1 MHGKAV
7 PQARSSAPRNPCF
20 TSPRR
25 LIADAMLLDSIRTQL
40 DSLSKSEKK
49 VALAVL
55 EHPSATVTQNITAL
69 AKAADVSEPT
79 VVRFCRTLGY
89 EGWHEFKLKLAQGLA
104 LAMPGVNEQPAQDD
118 LASELVNKI
127 CSRSINTLL
136 DLRNNLNPEA
146 IQKALD
152 ILSRAN
158 KIEFYGQGTSG
169 IVAADAQHKFFR
181 SGVPTVAYADPAIHS
196 IAAALLRPGDA
207 VVAISQRGNNPT
219 LVRSAKLARKGG
231 ADVIV
236 LAPSGTPLADMA
248 SVLIPIDLVFN
259 IDPYT
264 PISARLA
271 YLVVIDVLAV
281 GLALQRGPEFR
292 KKMQNAQKALQE
304 FDLQFDSFIG

>member
-1 MHGKAV
+1 
-7 PQARSSAPRNPCF
+7 
-20 TSPRR
+20 
-25 LIADAMLLDSIRTQL
+25 MLLDSIRTQL

-55 EHPSATVTQNITAL
+55 EAPTATVSQNITAL
-69 AKAADVSEPT
+69 AKAAQVSEPT

-89 EGWHEFKLKLAQGLA
+89 DGWYEFKLKLAQGLA
-104 LAMPGVNEQPAQDD
+104 LALPGSGNEQPAQDD
-118 LASELVNKI
+118 LAVDLVSKI

-136 DLRNNLNPEA
+136 DLRNNLNPDA

-196 IAAALLRPGDA
+196 IAASLLRTGDA
-207 VVAISQRGNNPT
+207 VVAISQRGNNSA
-219 LVRSAKLARKGG
+219 LVRSAKLARRGG

-236 LAPSGTPLADMA
+236 LAPSGTPLADIA
-248 SVLIPIDLVFN
+248 TVLIPIDLIFN
-259 IDPYT
+259 TDPYT

-292 KKMQNAQKALQE
+292 RKMQNAQKALQE
-304 FDLQFDSFIG
+304 FDMQFDSFIG

>member
-1 MHGKAV
+1 
-7 PQARSSAPRNPCF
+7 
-20 TSPRR
+20 
-25 LIADAMLLDSIRTQL
+25 MLLDSIRTQL

-55 EHPSATVTQNITAL
+55 EQPALTVSQNITAL
-69 AKAADVSEPT
+69 AKSAQVSEPT

-89 EGWHEFKLKLAQGLA
+89 DGWHEFKLKLAQGLA
-104 LAMPGVNEQPAQDD
+104 LAMPGLNEQPSQDD
-118 LASELVNKI
+118 LAADLVNKI

-136 DLRNNLNPEA
+136 DLRNNLNA
-146 IQKALD
+146 DAVQQALD
-152 ILSRAN
+152 ILSRAS

-169 IVAADAQHKFFR
+169 IVASDAQHKFFR
-181 SGVPTVAYADPAIHS
+181 SGVPTVAYVDPNIHS
-196 IAAALLRPGDA
+196 IAASLLRPGDA
-207 VVAISQRGNNPT
+207 VVAISQRGNNSA
-219 LVRSAKLARKGG
+219 LLRSVKLARRSG

-236 LAPSGTPLADMA
+236 LAPSGTPLADLA
-248 SVLIPIDLVFN
+248 TVLIPIDLIFN
-259 IDPYT
+259 TDPYT

-304 FDLQFDSFIG
+304 FDMQFDSFIG

>member
-1 MHGKAV
+1 
-7 PQARSSAPRNPCF
+7 
-20 TSPRR
+20 
-25 LIADAMLLDSIRTQL
+25 MLLDSIRTQL

-55 EHPSATVTQNITAL
+55 EAPAATVSQNITAL
-69 AKAADVSEPT
+69 AKAAQVSEPT

-89 EGWHEFKLKLAQGLA
+89 DGWHEFKLKLAQGLA
-104 LAMPGVNEQPAQDD
+104 LALPGSGNEQPAQDD
-118 LASELVNKI
+118 LAVDLVSKI

-136 DLRNNLNPEA
+136 DLRNNLNPDA

-196 IAAALLRPGDA
+196 IAASLLRTGDA
-207 VVAISQRGNNPT
+207 VVAISQRGNNSA
-219 LVRSAKLARKGG
+219 LVRSAKLARRGG

-236 LAPSGTPLADMA
+236 LAPSGTPLADVA
-248 SVLIPIDLVFN
+248 TVLIPIDLIFN
-259 IDPYT
+259 TDPYT

-292 KKMQNAQKALQE
+292 RKMQNAQKALQE
-304 FDLQFDSFIG
+304 FDMQFDSFIG

>member
-1 MHGKAV
+1 
-7 PQARSSAPRNPCF
+7 
-20 TSPRR
+20 
-25 LIADAMLLDSIRTQL
+25 MLLDSIRTQL
-40 DSLSKSEKK
+40 DSLSKSERK

-55 EHPSATVTQNITAL
+55 DHPGQTVSQNITAL
-69 AKAADVSEPT
+69 AKSAQVSEPT

-89 EGWHEFKLKLAQGLA
+89 DGWHEFKLKLAQGLA
-104 LAMPGVNEQPAQDD
+104 LALPGLNEQPTQDD
-118 LASELVNKI
+118 LAADLVNKI

-136 DLRNNLNPEA
+136 DLRNNLDPEA

-152 ILSRAN
+152 ILSKAN

-181 SGVPTVAYADPAIHS
+181 SGVPTVAYADPHIHS
-196 IAAALLRPGDA
+196 IAAALLRAGDA
-207 VVAISQRGNNPT
+207 VVAISQRGNSPS
-219 LVRSAKLARKGG
+219 LVRSIKLARRGG

-236 LAPSGTPLADMA
+236 LAPSGTPLADLA
-248 SVLIPIDLVFN
+248 TVLIPIDLIFN

-304 FDLQFDSFIG
+304 FDLQFDSFIS

>member
-1 MHGKAV
+1 MGRPIA
-7 PQARSSAPRNPCF
+7 CF
-20 TSPRR
+20 PLLNTYQKTT
-25 LIADAMLLDSIRTQL
+25 LMLLDSIRTQL

-55 EHPSATVTQNITAL
+55 DQPNQTVSQNITAL
-69 AKAADVSEPT
+69 AKSAQVSEPT

-89 EGWHEFKLKLAQGLA
+89 DGWHEFKLKLAQGLA
-104 LAMPGVNEQPAQDD
+104 LAMPGANEQPAQDD
-118 LASELVNKI
+118 LAADLVNKI

-146 IQKALD
+146 IQRALD
-152 ILSRAN
+152 ILSRAS

-181 SGVPTVAYADPAIHS
+181 SGVPTVAYSDPNIHS
-196 IAAALLRPGDA
+196 IAAALLRGGDCL
-207 VVAISQRGNNPT
+207 VAISQRGNSPA
-219 LVRSAKLARKGG
+219 LVRSVKLARRGG
-231 ADVIV
+231 ADVVV
-236 LAPSGTPLADMA
+236 LAPSGTPLADLA
-248 SVLIPIDLVFN
+248 TVLIPIDLVFN
-259 IDPYT
+259 TDPYT

-304 FDLQFDSFIG
+304 FDMQFDSFIG

>member
-1 MHGKAV
+1 
-7 PQARSSAPRNPCF
+7 
-20 TSPRR
+20 
-25 LIADAMLLDSIRTQL
+25 MLLDSIRTQL
-40 DSLSKSEKK
+40 DTLSKSEKK

-55 EHPSATVTQNITAL
+55 AHPSQTVTQNITAL
-69 AKAADVSEPT
+69 AKSAQVSEPT

-89 EGWHEFKLKLAQGLA
+89 DGWHEFKLKLAQGLA
-104 LAMPGVNEQPAQDD
+104 LALPGINEQPAQDD
-118 LASELVNKI
+118 LAADLVNKI

-136 DLRNNLNPEA
+136 DLRNNLNA
-146 IQKALD
+146 DDVQRALD
-152 ILSRAN
+152 LLTRAS

-196 IAAALLRPGDA
+196 IAASLLRPGDV
-207 VVAISQRGNNPT
+207 VVAISQRGNNSA
-219 LVRSAKLARKGG
+219 LLRSIKLARRSG

-236 LAPSGTPLADMA
+236 LAPSGTALADLA
-248 SVLIPIDLVFN
+248 TVLIPIDLVFN
-259 IDPYT
+259 TDPYT

-304 FDLQFDSFIG
+304 FDMQFDSFIG